1 MEIIIIITISGDII
15 RYDDV
20 IGIEYN
26 GLSIIYTLS
35 AGETYEIKNKKYK
48 EICCNLGIDKL

>member
-1 MEIIIIITISGDII
+1 MEIIIIITTRGDII

-26 GLSIIYTLS
+26 GLSIRYTLS
-35 AGETYEIKNKKYK
+35 DGETYEIKIKYIK
-48 EICCNLGIDKL
+48 RFVVI